1 MAATTRPDHGGVARL
16 GRLLM
21 PGSAGRDQT
30 GPMERL
36 VRLIGALTAH
46 PDGAPAE
53 LLLTAVDPPSGALG
67 GSSAEA
73 HDEARRKMLSRDLE
87 HLNALGYDVRNV
99 ADVGTEGRYVMRARD
114 NRLQVSLTAQQRGE
128 LLRAALAAGLD
139 DMARHLGDDG
149 VEAGSVEDDRDSAGP
164 GRSAALDLVQRA
176 TARRCRVRFT
186 YKGESRTVDPARVH
200 SGPSGW
206 YLSGRETGSS
216 VVKEFVVSR
225 MSDVELER
233 PGSAPAYDEP
243 SRRSLDP
250 LTWEVDP
257 PEDVVLGLAAE
268 HRVLVENLL
277 GAAISVALGEDGE
290 LLLGYRVTNRRVLRN
305 RVYELG
311 PRVRVASP
319 AVVRDEILAELTS
332 FVAGA
337 S

>member
-1 MAATTRPDHGGVARL
+1 
-16 GRLLM
+16 
-21 PGSAGRDQT
+21 
-30 GPMERL
+30 MERL

-46 PDGAPAE
+46 PGGAPAE
-53 LLLTAVDPPSGALG
+53 LLLTAVDPPTEALR

-99 ADVGTEGRYVMRARD
+99 AEVGAEGRYVMRARD

-139 DMARHLGDDG
+139 DMAHHLGDDG
-149 VEAGSVEDDRDSAGP
+149 GAEVGGVEADRDSPTGAGT

-176 TARRCRVRFT
+176 IARRCRVRFT
-186 YKGESRTVDPARVH
+186 YKGESRAVDPARVH

-216 VVKEFVVSR
+216 LVKEFVVSR
-225 MSDVELER
+225 MSDVELDP

-250 LTWEVDP
+250 LSWEVDP
-257 PEDVVLGLAAE
+257 PLDVVLGLAAE

-277 GAAISVALGEDGE
+277 GAAASVGQGENGE
-290 LLLGYRVTNRRVLRN
+290 LHLGYRVTNRRVLRN

-311 PRVRVASP
+311 TRVRVVSP
-319 AVVRDEILAELTS
+319 AVVRDEIFAELRS

>member
-1 MAATTRPDHGGVARL
+1 
-16 GRLLM
+16 M
-21 PGSAGRDQT
+21 PRAAGRDQT
-30 GPMERL
+30 APMERL

-46 PDGAPAE
+46 PGGAPAE
-53 LLLTAVDPPSGALG
+53 LLLTAVDPPSEALRGAA
-67 GSSAEA
+67 AEV
-73 HDEARRKMLSRDLE
+73 HDESRRKMLSRDLE

-99 ADVGTEGRYVMRARD
+99 AEVGAEGRYVMRARD

-139 DMARHLGDDG
+139 DMARHLGDEGDAG
-149 VEAGSVEDDRDSAGP
+149 AVEAGGGDGDNRAGTA
-164 GRSAALDLVQRA
+164 RAAALDLVQRA

-186 YKGESRTVDPARVH
+186 YKGESRAVDPARVH

-216 VVKEFVVSR
+216 LVKEFVVSR
-225 MSDVELER
+225 MSDVELDP

-250 LTWEVDP
+250 LSWEVDP
-257 PEDVVLGLAAE
+257 PVEVVLGLAAE

-277 GAAISVALGEDGE
+277 GAAASAEQGAGGE

-311 PRVRVASP
+311 TRVRVVSP
-319 AVVRDEILAELTS
+319 AAVRDEILAELGS
-332 FVAGA
+332 FLAGTP
-337 S
+337 

>member
-1 MAATTRPDHGGVARL
+1 
-16 GRLLM
+16 M
-21 PGSAGRDQT
+21 PRAAGRDQT

-36 VRLIGALTAH
+36 VRLIGALMAH

-53 LLLTAVDPPSGALG
+53 LLLTAVDPPTEALRG
-67 GSSAEA
+67 QSAES

-99 ADVGTEGRYVMRARD
+99 AEVGSEGRYVMRARD

-128 LLRAALAAGLD
+128 LLRAALAAGLE
-139 DMARHLGDDG
+139 DMARHLGDG
-149 VEAGSVEDDRDSAGP
+149 GSGAGAEGAVHDRDGP
-164 GRSAALDLVQRA
+164 SGVRTGTSAALDLVQRA
-176 TARRCRVRFT
+176 TGRRCRVRFT
-186 YKGESRTVDPARVH
+186 YKGESRKVDPARVH

-216 VVKEFVVSR
+216 LVKEFVVSR
-225 MSDVELER
+225 MSDVGLDP
-233 PGSAPAYDEP
+233 PGSASAYDEP
-243 SRRSLDP
+243 ARPSLDP
-250 LTWEVDP
+250 LSWEVDP
-257 PEDVVLGLAAE
+257 PLDVVLGLAAE

-277 GAAISVALGEDGE
+277 GPAASAADAEDGE
-290 LLLGYRVTNRRVLRN
+290 LLLGYRVSNRRVLRS

-311 PRVRVASP
+311 TRVRVVSP
-319 AVVRDEILAELTS
+319 AVVRDEILDELRA

>member
-1 MAATTRPDHGGVARL
+1 
-16 GRLLM
+16 
-21 PGSAGRDQT
+21 
-30 GPMERL
+30 MERL

-53 LLLTAVDPPSGALG
+53 LLLTAVDPPSEALR
-67 GSSAEA
+67 GSSAEV

-99 ADVGTEGRYVMRARD
+99 AEVGAEGRYVMRARD

-149 VEAGSVEDDRDSAGP
+149 QPGGVGARGVEDDRESRPGP
-164 GRSAALDLVQRA
+164 GAGTSAALDLVQRA

-186 YKGESRTVDPARVH
+186 YKGESRAVDPARVH

-216 VVKEFVVSR
+216 LVKEFVVSR
-225 MSDVELER
+225 MSDVELDP

-250 LTWEVDP
+250 LSWEVDP
-257 PEDVVLGLAAE
+257 PTDVVLGLAAE

-277 GAAISVALGEDGE
+277 GAAASVVQGENGE

-311 PRVRVASP
+311 TRVRVVSP
-319 AVVRDEILAELTS
+319 AVVRDELLAELRS